1 MQLVDSDRLALMREE
16 DVVQIQNVFRRKLIK
31 AKRENNN
38 TGGYQASLEVELCYI
53 YREIEVRDSRRKAH
67 LEFMNNRS
75 NRSNR
80 SRTNS

>member
-31 AKRENNN
+31 AKRESNN
-38 TGGYQASLEVELCYI
+38 TGGYQTSLEVELCYI

-67 LEFMNNRS
+67 LEFMNNRA

-80 SRTNS
+80 TRTNS